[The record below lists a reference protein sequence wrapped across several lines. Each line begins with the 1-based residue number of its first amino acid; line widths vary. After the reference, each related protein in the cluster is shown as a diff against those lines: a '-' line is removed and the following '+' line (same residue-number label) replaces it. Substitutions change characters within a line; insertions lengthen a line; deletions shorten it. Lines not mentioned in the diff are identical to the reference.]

1 MTRHLVVI
9 AAGLSNPS
17 TTSLLGERIAD
28 AVTAQV
34 GGRGESVSVE
44 YIELRDL
51 AVNLAHAMTTGGLP
65 DPVLDQ
71 VKRTVSAADGLI
83 AVTPVFKASY
93 TGLFKSFFD
102 VLDQDALVD
111 MPVLIGATA
120 GTPRHSLVLDYA
132 LRPLF
137 TYMHATVLPTGV
149 FAATED
155 FGADGSELER
165 RINRAAGELATAM
178 VSTQTGV
185 AGFMQEGLGAGP
197 VPADQGG
204 ASSSVGGV
212 RRQSGTELKPA
223 VTDFTTLL
231 RGHDGS

>member
-1 MTRHLVVI
+1 MTRRLMVI

-28 AVTAQV
+28 AVSTHV
-34 GGRGESVSVE
+34 SGRGESVRVE
-44 YIELRDL
+44 YIELREL

-65 DPVLDQ
+65 DPVLDE
-71 VKRTVSAADGLI
+71 VKQKLTTADGLV

-93 TGLFKSFFD
+93 SGLFKTFFD

-111 MPVLIGATA
+111 MPVLIAATA

-132 LRPLF
+132 LRPLL

-155 FGADGSELER
+155 FGANGTELER
-165 RINRAAGELATAM
+165 RINRAAGELASAM
-178 VSTQTGV
+178 MATQTSV
-185 AGFMQEGLGAGP
+185 AGFMQKDLG
-197 VPADQGG
+197 
-204 ASSSVGGV
+204 
-212 RRQSGTELKPA
+212 
-223 VTDFTTLL
+223 TDFTTLL
-231 RGHDGS
+231 QGHDGS

>member
-1 MTRHLVVI
+1 MTRQLVVI

-28 AVTAQV
+28 AVSAQV
-34 GGRGESVSVE
+34 GGRGESVEVE

-71 VKRTVSAADGLI
+71 VKRKISAADALI

-111 MPVLIGATA
+111 MPVLIAATA

-132 LRPLF
+132 MRPLF
-137 TYMHATVLPTGV
+137 TYMHAVVLPTGV

-178 VSTQTGV
+178 VATQTGV
-185 AGFMQEGLGAGP
+185 AGFMQEGLGAGSL
-197 VPADQGG
+197 PADRGG
-204 ASSSVGGV
+204 ASSGSE
-212 RRQSGTELKPA
+212 RRQSGTELKSA

-231 RGHDGS
+231 QGHDGS

>member
-1 MTRHLVVI
+1 MTRHLVVV

-17 TTSLLGERIAD
+17 TTSLLGERLAE

-34 GGRGESVSVE
+34 GGRGESVEVE
-44 YIELRDL
+44 YVELRDL

-65 DPVLDQ
+65 DPVLDD
-71 VKRTVSAADGLI
+71 VKRKLSAADGLI

-93 TGLFKSFFD
+93 AGLFKSFFD

-111 MPVLIGATA
+111 MPVLIAATA
-120 GTPRHSLVLDYA
+120 GTPRHSLVLDHA
-132 LRPLF
+132 VRPLF

-155 FGADGSELER
+155 FGSDEAGLER

-185 AGFMQEGLGAGP
+185 AGFMQEGLGAA
-197 VPADQGG
+197 PAPTPTGR
-204 ASSSVGGV
+204 V
-212 RRQSGTELKPA
+212 RRTGVDMTPA
-223 VTDFTTLL
+223 VTDFTSLL

>member
-1 MTRHLVVI
+1 MTRRLMVI

-28 AVTAQV
+28 AVSTHV
-34 GGRGESVSVE
+34 SGRGESVRVE
-44 YIELRDL
+44 YIELREL

-65 DPVLDQ
+65 DPVLDE
-71 VKRTVSAADGLI
+71 VKQKLTTADGLV

-93 TGLFKSFFD
+93 SGLFKTFFD

-111 MPVLIGATA
+111 MPVLIAATA

-132 LRPLF
+132 LRPLL

-155 FGADGSELER
+155 FGANGTELER
-165 RINRAAGELATAM
+165 RINRAAGELASAM
-178 VSTQTGV
+178 MATQTSA
-185 AGFMQEGLGAGP
+185 AGFMQKDLG
-197 VPADQGG
+197 
-204 ASSSVGGV
+204 
-212 RRQSGTELKPA
+212 
-223 VTDFTTLL
+223 TDFTTLL
-231 RGHDGS
+231 QGHDGS